1 MRRACNDE
9 KLFTIADK
17 LSHGKCTTNEWSTQ
31 SKRMIPMLPRLHH
44 QTSPSSAPSYYRILA
59 DHIIQN
65 SKPILNLYAE
75 PSDTSLKEKCT
86 NIKANTTDSLSCDI
100 EPMSDKDRTLY
111 LANGYAVS
119 SNFVQS
125 MISF

>member
-1 MRRACNDE
+1 
-9 KLFTIADK
+9 
-17 LSHGKCTTNEWSTQ
+17 
-31 SKRMIPMLPRLHH
+31 MIPMLPRLHH
-44 QTSPSSAPSYYRILA
+44 TSSSSAASYYRILA

-65 SKPILNLYAE
+65 SKPILNLYAN
-75 PSDTSLKEKCT
+75 PSETSLKEKCT
-86 NIKANTTDSLSCDI
+86 NIKVNTNNSCI

-125 MISF
+125 MYILKNIKKLDKKWEKMEKSFFCFLNH